1 MECDPALPPL
11 MTSIST
17 LLPWRQTNG
26 YRLASLQ
33 FTYHKTTSF
42 SIFQFKQ
49 SNSTSPTWPGQLDS
63 FFSP

>member
-1 MECDPALPPL
+1 MELHPALPPPPPPL

-33 FTYHKTTSF
+33 FTYHKTTSC
-42 SIFQFKQ
+42 SIFPVSK
-49 SNSTSPTWPGQLDS
+49 LDKT
-63 FFSP
+63 